1 MPMVKI
7 MKPFVKPRSALSRGA
22 VMLAVALGWI
32 VVMLA
37 LAELLATSQAHAR
50 RDVAQKLGARAA
62 AGAEFSSLY
71 VKDILAREREQ
82 AASWLTVRRPTRLS
96 LAHAS
101 EALGFSAALL
111 VDRGG
116 RVLQTAPAQPDFMGV
131 TITGLDPYLAPALAG
146 KAAVSNVVQSATG
159 LPVVATAVPFA
170 TASGRRVLSGSFDVS
185 KSPLGGYMRHVI
197 VVPGHRVYM
206 VDATG
211 NLIASSGPPL
221 SAGETLSQ
229 PESRLARL
237 VRVERTGAYS
247 SPHGGQFFVSAAI
260 AGTPWRIVVVVPEAQ
275 LYIPVD
281 GASKWLAWGALAA
294 LAVAGL
300 LINMMGLRLVHS
312 RRRLA
317 TLNAELERVARVD
330 VLTGL
335 SNRRAIEE
343 TLIAALSTARRHQ
356 SSLSILL
363 IDIDHFKRVND
374 TRGHQAGD
382 AVLTSTGR
390 ALEMALR
397 TEDAVGRW
405 GGEEFLAVLP
415 NTDAEGALVIAE
427 RLRAHA
433 ARPRPGSADPRDAIT
448 VTIGAAAWES
458 GGMDDLISRADH
470 ALYAGKAAGRNNV
483 QLSAANAADTPIAP
497 KHARA

>member
-1 MPMVKI
+1 
-7 MKPFVKPRSALSRGA
+7 MKVMEPRTKPRPARSRSA
-22 VMLAVALGWI
+22 VVLAVALGWI

-37 LAELLATSQAHAR
+37 LAQLLATSQAHAR
-50 RDVAQKLGARAA
+50 RDVAQRLAARTQ

-71 VKDILAREREQ
+71 VKDLLAREREQ
-82 AASWLTVRRPTRLS
+82 AASWLTGRRPARLS
-96 LAHAS
+96 LARS
-101 EALGFSAALL
+101 SQALGFSAALL

-116 RVLQTAPAQPDFMGV
+116 RVLQAAPAQPDVMGV

-146 KAAVSNVVQSATG
+146 RATISNVVQSAIG

-170 TASGRRVLSGSFDVS
+170 TASGRRVLSGTFDVS

-197 VVPGHRVYM
+197 VVPGHRVYL

-229 PESRLARL
+229 PESRLAQL
-237 VRVERTGAYS
+237 VRVKRSGTYS
-247 SPHGGQFFVSAAI
+247 STHGNQFFVTAGI
-260 AGTPWRIVVVVPEAQ
+260 AGTPWRIVVVVPQAQ
-275 LYIPVD
+275 LYISVD
-281 GASKWLAWGALAA
+281 GASKWLAWVALAG

-300 LINMMGLRLVHS
+300 LINMMGLRLVRS
-312 RRRLA
+312 RKRLA
-317 TLNAELERVARVD
+317 TLNADLQRLARVD

-335 SNRRAIEE
+335 SNRRDIEE
-343 TLIAALSTARRHQ
+343 TLIGALSAARRHQ
-356 SSLSILL
+356 SNLAILL

-374 TRGHQAGD
+374 TRGHQTGD
-382 AVLTSTGR
+382 AVLTATGH

-397 TEDAVGRW
+397 TEDSVGRW

-433 ARPRPGSADPRDAIT
+433 AKPGPGSADPRDAIT
-448 VTIGAAAWES
+448 VTIGAACWQS

-470 ALYAGKAAGRNNV
+470 ALYAGKSAGRNNV
-483 QLSAANAADTPIAP
+483 QLSPAHATDTT
-497 KHARA
+497 ARP